1 MKTRTALALIV
12 GVLFTFGIPLT
23 AQEFRGR
30 INGIVTDNSGAVL
43 PGATVTASGPALIRP
58 QSTIAGAD
66 GTYRFPALPAGVYT
80 LTFELAGFQ
89 KITRENIRVVI
100 NTTLTL
106 DAQLAVATL
115 QESLTVSGQSPI
127 VDTSTTT
134 VGTNFTKELLTQ
146 IPNARD
152 IWAAMA
158 QAPGFQVTGYDVG
171 GSHTGTQ
178 TGYVT
183 YGVSQQNT
191 TRIEGVN
198 TSEGASANAG
208 YFDFGSFE
216 EFQLGGA
223 GNMADQD
230 VPGASLN
237 ITVKSGG
244 NRLMGSWYSDFEND
258 KTISNNVGDAF
269 RTPFEKDEN
278 GFFTRAPGGLTRGN
292 PITKQYDL
300 NFNVGGPIWKNRAWF
315 FYSYRLNDQY
325 KTIIGM
331 PDLARS
337 KLTNP
342 FTVKGTFQLS
352 RNNQLIA
359 YVNKREKLQDKRDL
373 GPTTPLS
380 AAYYQS
386 SRNYPVKVE
395 WTSVLST
402 KLFLDVLVGN
412 WYNFF
417 PLRPQTEVGG
427 FPVDQF
433 VAGRLDLNTNNL
445 FDGGANNTYQDQKRY
460 KPQLHAYMSF
470 FQNGW
475 HGSHDFKV
483 GFEARRDRRKLG
495 NDQPFNIFYRDR
507 GAATS
512 EVELFNG
519 PVEPINDVNVRSVY
533 VQDGWKFNS
542 RLTLNLGLRLD
553 HYTDGWPEQQY
564 APDGLPQLAGT
575 TDQRIIDFYTPSTI
589 EAKVV
594 STSTTVGPRAGFAY
608 DLRGNSKSVIKGFY
622 GRFYF
627 NSADIIADNQ
637 NPVGFAQLRYVF
649 VPCTA
654 TLTTRCDLNGNRLLD
669 SPEELGNFISTQ
681 GGGGF
686 VTVDPN
692 LKRPY
697 GDEISGHFEQEL
709 REGLSGRF
717 SYVYKNIRNEWAEVD
732 LARVDAQTVERNVV
746 DRGPDGILGNA
757 DDAVRTLYDI
767 PAGTGTQRFFTNP
780 DDPSYDSDYS
790 TVEMAINRRF
800 RNGWMLLTSFEY
812 TWLKEF
818 VGVGSTTSV
827 LSSAGNTKA
836 YSWNRNLRQADRE
849 TTTIWNYKLIGRY
862 QLPWQIGTSGSYK
875 LQSGRQWG
883 RSVSL
888 SGTPALNLGSQTV
901 RVEPVTA
908 NRAPNVH
915 IVDLRLDKSFQLKN
929 KIGRLTAMV
938 DVFNLLNAGTPIVFR
953 TQSGNV
959 VAGEPFGNFK
969 EIIALLDPRIVRFG
983 VRYEF

>member
-12 GVLFTFGIPLT
+12 GVLFTLGIPLT

-30 INGIVTDNSGAVL
+30 INGVVTDNTGAVL
-43 PGATVTASGPALIRP
+43 PGATVTAAGPALIRP

-106 DAQLAVATL
+106 DAQLTVATL
-115 QESLTVSGQSPI
+115 QESITVSGQSPI

-134 VGTNFTKELLTQ
+134 IGTNFTKELLTE

-152 IWAAMA
+152 IWAAIA

-244 NRLMGSWYSDFEND
+244 NRFTGSWYSDFEND

-292 PITKQYDL
+292 PITKQYDM
-300 NFNVGGPIWKNRAWF
+300 NFNVGGPIVKNRAWF

-337 KLTNP
+337 KLSNP

-386 SRNYPVKVE
+386 SRNYPWKFE
-395 WTSVLST
+395 WTSVLSS
-402 KLFLDVLVGN
+402 KLFLDVLAGN

-427 FPVDQF
+427 FPVEEF
-433 VAGRLDLNTNNL
+433 VPGRLDLNTNNL
-445 FDGGANNTYQDQKRY
+445 FSGGANNTYQDQKRY
-460 KPQLHAYMSF
+460 KPQFHAYMSF
-470 FQNGW
+470 FQNALAREPRLQGGLRGPARPPEARQRSAVQ
-475 HGSHDFKV
+475 HLLSRSRSGDVRSRALQRACGADQRRQRPKRLRAGRLEVQQPSDAEPRPPV
-483 GFEARRDRRKLG
+483 GPLHRRLAGTAVCPGRPAAARRDHRSTHHRFLHAK
-495 NDQPFNIFYRDR
+495 NHR
-507 GAATS
+507 GA
-512 EVELFNG
+512 
-519 PVEPINDVNVRSVY
+519 
-533 VQDGWKFNS
+533 
-542 RLTLNLGLRLD
+542 
-553 HYTDGWPEQQY
+553 
-564 APDGLPQLAGT
+564 
-575 TDQRIIDFYTPSTI
+575 
-589 EAKVV
+589 
-594 STSTTVGPRAGFAY
+594 
-608 DLRGNSKSVIKGFY
+608 
-622 GRFYF
+622 
-627 NSADIIADNQ
+627 
-637 NPVGFAQLRYVF
+637 
-649 VPCTA
+649 
-654 TLTTRCDLNGNRLLD
+654 
-669 SPEELGNFISTQ
+669 
-681 GGGGF
+681 GG
-686 VTVDPN
+686 
-692 LKRPY
+692 
-697 GDEISGHFEQEL
+697 
-709 REGLSGRF
+709 
-717 SYVYKNIRNEWAEVD
+717 
-732 LARVDAQTVERNVV
+732 
-746 DRGPDGILGNA
+746 
-757 DDAVRTLYDI
+757 
-767 PAGTGTQRFFTNP
+767 
-780 DDPSYDSDYS
+780 
-790 TVEMAINRRF
+790 
-800 RNGWMLLTSFEY
+800 
-812 TWLKEF
+812 
-818 VGVGSTTSV
+818 
-827 LSSAGNTKA
+827 
-836 YSWNRNLRQADRE
+836 
-849 TTTIWNYKLIGRY
+849 
-862 QLPWQIGTSGSYK
+862 
-875 LQSGRQWG
+875 
-883 RSVSL
+883 
-888 SGTPALNLGSQTV
+888 
-901 RVEPVTA
+901 
-908 NRAPNVH
+908 
-915 IVDLRLDKSFQLKN
+915 
-929 KIGRLTAMV
+929 V
-938 DVFNLLNAGTPIVFR
+938 DVDHGRPSRRVC
-953 TQSGNV
+953 
-959 VAGEPFGNFK
+959 
-969 EIIALLDPRIVRFG
+969 VRPA
-983 VRYEF
+983 R